1 MQTGLV
7 VLEREQVV
15 TATIEDG
22 LGNPGLRPHGIDG
35 DERAGERQAFQKER
49 NGCDLI
55 GLGLTCLLPEY
66 EALAAG
72 PCRDQV
78 QRPTVLAAVVSAR
91 EVLPSMATISGA
103 AEAGAGSSRSSTQA
117 VKH

>member
-22 LGNPGLRPHGIDG
+22 LGDPGLRPHGIDG

-55 GLGLTCLLPEY
+55 GLGLTACCPSTRRWLLAQAETRCS
-66 EALAAG
+66 G
-72 PCRDQV
+72 P
-78 QRPTVLAAVVSAR
+78 
-91 EVLPSMATISGA
+91 
-103 AEAGAGSSRSSTQA
+103 RSLLRS
-117 VKH
+117 

>member
-7 VLEREQVV
+7 VLDREQVV

-55 GLGLTCLLPEY
+55 GLGLTCLQH

-72 PCRDQV
+72 HAETRC
-78 QRPTVLAAVVSAR
+78 
-91 EVLPSMATISGA
+91 SGP
-103 AEAGAGSSRSSTQA
+103 RSLLRS
-117 VKH
+117 